1 MKRSIGSV
9 AIAVLIVLS
18 GCAAKQRTQYRTV
31 RIPPRIDLT
40 QHEMIGVVEF
50 ESTNEGEL
58 GPLATRRFT
67 ESARRDQGLI
77 RMVGLKPEA
86 VDPERARQLG
96 REHGV
101 RTIVVGKLT
110 VSNVRPSFSISRS
123 LSSGSLSG
131 SVEATLDVE
140 ILEAATGASLWS
152 ASAQATKS
160 VGNLRVFSD
169 KTVAFDAEDPERA
182 YGVLIDALVAQ
193 VTADFQ
199 ATWQRQRVY

>member
-9 AIAVLIVLS
+9 VIAMLIVLS
-18 GCAAKQRTQYRTV
+18 GCAAKQRTQYTTV

-86 VDPERARQLG
+86 VDRERARQLG
-96 REHGV
+96 SEHGV
-101 RTIVVGKLT
+101 RTIIVGKLT
-110 VSNVRPSFSISRS
+110 VSNVRPSFSISRA
-123 LSSGSLSG
+123 LKERFDPAG
-131 SVEATLDVE
+131 
-140 ILEAATGASLWS
+140 ILNPG
-152 ASAQATKS
+152 
-160 VGNLRVFSD
+160 R
-169 KTVAFDAEDPERA
+169 
-182 YGVLIDALVAQ
+182 
-193 VTADFQ
+193 FQ
-199 ATWQRQRVY
+199 GRL

>member
-9 AIAVLIVLS
+9 AIALLIVLS
-18 GCAAKQRTQYRTV
+18 GCAAKQRAQYTTV

-86 VDPERARQLG
+86 VDRERARQLG
-96 REHGV
+96 SEHGV
-101 RTIVVGKLT
+101 RTIIVGKLT
-110 VSNVRPSFSISRS
+110 VSKVRPSFSISRA
-123 LSSGSLSG
+123 LSSGSVSG

-160 VGNLRVFSD
+160 VGNLHVFSD

-182 YGVLIDALVAQ
+182 YGVLVDALVAQ